1 MTKLDEARNEINR
14 IDREMAR
21 LFCERMDAARSVA
34 AYKQETGMPIFDP
47 AREAQVLQS
56 NTERLERDE
65 LKPLYCEF
73 LQHTMDLSKRYQRQ
87 LLESDTCED
96 GAVRLHMSLGADS
109 YDIHIQRGI
118 LHRAA
123 QYLDLDRRVCIV
135 TDSGVPA
142 CYAAALAAQCRS
154 SITVT
159 FPEGEASKNLDTYA
173 TVLSRMLEAGFTRRD
188 CVVAVGGGVVGDLA
202 GFAAASYMRGIDFY
216 NCPTTLL
223 SQIDSSIGGKVAV
236 DFQGYK
242 NIVGAFHQPRCVLI
256 DPDVLSTLPPR
267 RIADGLAEA
276 IKMAATSDAEL
287 FELLE
292 TKSAMD
298 HVETVIARSLRVKR
312 DVVEQDEKETG
323 LRRVLNF
330 GHTLGHAIESC
341 EEGRLYHGECVA
353 LGMLGMC
360 APEARE
366 RIRAVLA
373 RVGLPTAYDGD
384 RERILCA
391 MRHDKKAAGEGVN
404 AVYVPRIGEFVLEH
418 IPYETPIGRMADIGA
433 ATV

>member
-1 MTKLDEARNEINR
+1 MTKLDQARNEINR

-21 LFCERMDAARSVA
+21 LFCARMDAAREVA
-34 AYKQETGMPIFDP
+34 AYKKETGMPIFDP
-47 AREAQVLQS
+47 TREAQVLES
-56 NTERLERDE
+56 NAALLDRDE
-65 LKPLYCEF
+65 LCPLYRDF
-73 LQHTMDLSKRYQRQ
+73 LQSTMDLSKRYQRQ
-87 LLESDTCED
+87 LLESDADED

-109 YDIHIQRGI
+109 YDIHIKRG
-118 LHRAA
+118 LLSHAA

-135 TDSGVPA
+135 TDSGVPTA
-142 CYAAALAAQCRS
+142 YAAAVAAQCRE

-159 FPEGEASKNLDTYA
+159 FPAGEASKNLDTYA
-173 TVLSRMLEAGFTRRD
+173 EVLARMLDAGFTRRD

-236 DFQGYK
+236 DFHGYK

-256 DPDVLSTLPPR
+256 DPDVLATLPPR

-276 IKMAATSDAEL
+276 IKMAATSDPVL

-292 TKSAMD
+292 MASAMD
-298 HVETVIARSLRVKR
+298 HVETVIARSLRIKR

-341 EEGRLYHGECVA
+341 EEGRLFHGECVA
-353 LGMLGMC
+353 LGMLCMC
-360 APEARE
+360 APEVRD
-366 RIRAVLA
+366 RIRAVLE
-373 RVGLPTAYDGD
+373 RVGLPTVYDGD
-384 RERILCA
+384 VESIGHAL
-391 MRHDKKAAGEGVN
+391 RHDKKAAGEGVH
-404 AVYVPRIGEFVLEH
+404 AVTVSAIGQFTIEH
-418 IPYETPIGRMADIGA
+418 ISYAALAARLGNIGSEK
-433 ATV
+433 

>member
-1 MTKLDEARNEINR
+1 
-14 IDREMAR
+14 
-21 LFCERMDAARSVA
+21 
-34 AYKQETGMPIFDP
+34 
-47 AREAQVLQS
+47 
-56 NTERLERDE
+56 
-65 LKPLYCEF
+65 
-73 LQHTMDLSKRYQRQ
+73 
-87 LLESDTCED
+87 
-96 GAVRLHMSLGADS
+96 
-109 YDIHIQRGI
+109 
-118 LHRAA
+118 
-123 QYLDLDRRVCIV
+123 
-135 TDSGVPA
+135 
-142 CYAAALAAQCRS
+142 
-154 SITVT
+154 
-159 FPEGEASKNLDTYA
+159 
-173 TVLSRMLEAGFTRRD
+173 
-188 CVVAVGGGVVGDLA
+188 VVGDLA

-360 APEARE
+360 APEARK

-418 IPYETPIGRMADIGA
+418 IPYETLIGRLADIGA